1 MVATINKVT
10 VTFLLDTGSALTILQ
25 KDVWDQCKHPN
36 DSLTPWNELSLVGAE
51 GTTLTVYGSALIQW
65 EADGKVFVQTVIVVD
80 PLTTQALL
88 GLDFLRGCSIDLV
101 NHVLTTEN
109 GQVITLCS
117 QNNNRKTS
125 VLSVKV
131 AANVRIPSYS
141 ELELMADVS
150 SGVQH
155 DQVYVLEGIEMQ
167 SNRVM
172 VAQAVVTAGNCVPV
186 GVLNPTDQDII
197 LYKGT
202 RIAALAEV
210 EEPDSSV
217 HVSTVQETEG
227 VSPQVE
233 AALCKHVARTFSWAV
248 LLRKKWTS

>member
-1 MVATINKVT
+1 M
-10 VTFLLDTGSALTILQ
+10 
-25 KDVWDQCKHPN
+25 
-36 DSLTPWNELSLVGAE
+36 
-51 GTTLTVYGSALIQW
+51 
-65 EADGKVFVQTVIVVD
+65 
-80 PLTTQALL
+80 
-88 GLDFLRGCSIDLV
+88 
-101 NHVLTTEN
+101 
-109 GQVITLCS
+109 
-117 QNNNRKTS
+117 
-125 VLSVKV
+125 
-131 AANVRIPSYS
+131 RIPSYS

-186 GVLNPTDQDII
+186 HVLNPTDQDVT
-197 LYKGT
+197 LNKGT

-233 AALCKHVARTFSWAV
+233 AALWELVKETSLGVEEQDKLFV
-248 LLRKKWTS
+248 LLMDYADIFVIKRISWVGPMCFNTEFILETHHLFASNFVECVHKEAGIASIIGGDVK